1 MRTQIGVGVVV
12 LAALLGFS
20 IAPRVRAHGGGG
32 AATYDT
38 ASEVSISGMLAQPP
52 SRGRNGL
59 HLSVRE
65 SGGEMVDVRTAP
77 GSYLASRGL
86 SLSEGD
92 EVEVTGSRMTVR
104 GESVLVA
111 REVTKQGRTIDFR
124 DRAGKPLWR

>member
-1 MRTQIGVGVVV
+1 MRTQIGVGIAV
-12 LAALLGFS
+12 LAALLGFC
-20 IAPRVRAHGGGG
+20 IAPRVRAHGSGG
-32 AATYDT
+32 AAVYDT

-65 SGGEMVDVRTAP
+65 SGGEMVEVRAAP
-77 GSYLASRGL
+77 GSYLASRGV

-92 EVEVTGSRMTVR
+92 EVEVTGSRMTVS
-104 GESVLVA
+104 GASVLIA
-111 REVTKQGRTIDFR
+111 REVTKQGRTVDLR

>member
-1 MRTQIGVGVVV
+1 VRTQIGVGVVV

-20 IAPRVRAHGGGG
+20 VAPRVRAHGSGG
-32 AATYDT
+32 AAAYDT

-65 SGGEMVDVRTAP
+65 SGGETVDVRAAP
-77 GSYLASRGL
+77 GSYLASRGF

-92 EVEVTGSRMTVR
+92 ELEVTGSKMTVR
-104 GESVLVA
+104 GASVLVA
-111 REVTKQGRTIDFR
+111 REVTKQGRTIDLR